1 MMTLKNCRQVAL
13 VAMASLGVTAS
24 LRSEPRVTSATPVDE
39 THQQS
44 APPAQATKSTS
55 PAQTEIDPNSQT
67 KSLGSTNEQ
76 VAVKPSLAS
85 YEDGQLTIA
94 AENVSLSAVF
104 DALRR
109 VMGANIEMPPGA
121 ADKLIWIRSGP
132 GPARRVLRDLLDGT
146 ELETDADGVRSVFLS
161 TRSKGADAGEPGSS
175 PVRGPNRRAQSGGVP
190 PAESPEM
197 DVAPEETVASSS
209 EPVPTDA
216 PAPPSPPLVPNN
228 GQTSSIAAA
237 QATMGGSPAGSS
249 EHTTQHLQ
257 DLYQQRR
264 QLQMQQN
271 QKLPTT
277 N

>member
-1 MMTLKNCRQVAL
+1 MMTLKNCRQVVL

-24 LRSEPRVTSATPVDE
+24 LRSEPRVTSAPRGDE
-39 THQQS
+39 THQQ
-44 APPAQATKSTS
+44 AP

-76 VAVKPSLAS
+76 VAVKPPLVS
-85 YEDGQLTIA
+85 YEDGQLTIV

-109 VMGANIEMPPGA
+109 VMGANIEMPPGV

-146 ELETDADGVRSVFLS
+146 ELDYVIQASEADADGVRSVFLS

-175 PVRGPNRRAQSGGVP
+175 PVRGPNHRAQSAGVP

-197 DVAPEETVASSS
+197 DVAPEEKVASSS
-209 EPVPTDA
+209 EPA
-216 PAPPSPPLVPNN
+216 PADSPAPTSPPLLPNT

-237 QATMGGSPAGSS
+237 QATMGGSPAESS

-264 QLQMQQN
+264 QMQMQQN